1 MLIWWVIVFAVL
13 GGAGAA
19 LGSALILALA
29 QERRRKALPWLISY
43 ATGVLLG
50 AAFLAMIPEALTGA
64 QPANVAAALLAGV
77 VGFYA
82 LEQWLLW
89 RHCHDESCETHGR
102 AGALILVGDG
112 FHNFVD
118 GVVIAAAF
126 LTSVPLGVA
135 VSLAVI
141 AHEIPQEV
149 GDFAILLDN
158 GYAPRTAFVLNT
170 LSASTALPGALLGYF
185 WLPAIEQAIPYV
197 LAISA
202 ASFIYI
208 ALADLVPSLH
218 KRVRSGTAAL
228 QFVLLLAGI
237 ATIALLHGGG
247 Q

>member
-1 MLIWWVIVFAVL
+1 MIWWVVTFAIL

-19 LGSALILALA
+19 VGSALVLALPQQA
-29 QERRRKALPWLISY
+29 RRAALPWLVSY
-43 ATGVLLG
+43 ATGALLG
-50 AAFLAMIPEALTGA
+50 AAFLAMIPEALSETA
-64 QPANVAAALLAGV
+64 PAWIAATLLAGV
-77 VGFYA
+77 LGFFA

-89 RHCHDESCETHGR
+89 RHCHDEACETHGR
-102 AGALILVGDG
+102 AGALILIGDA

-126 LTSVPLGVA
+126 LVSVPLGIA

-170 LSASTALPGALLGYF
+170 LSATATLPGAILGFF
-185 WLPAIEQAIPYV
+185 WLPVVEQAIPYV
-197 LAISA
+197 LAVSA

-208 ALADLVPSLH
+208 ALADLIPTLH
-218 KRVRSGTAAL
+218 KRAGSGTAAL
-228 QFVLLLAGI
+228 QFALLLAGV
-237 ATIALLHGGG
+237 ATIALLHGGR
-247 Q
+247 